1 MQGRLVTDKNTRIIK
16 TAGYSKL
23 FINEITTDQSGKYTV
38 EITNSY
44 GTDIMATS
52 LGVESQPE
60 APSGKPA
67 VCLGTDRISIAWCGS
82 AYDGGCI
89 IDKYM

>member
-1 MQGRLVTDKNTRIIK
+1 
-16 TAGYSKL
+16 
-23 FINEITTDQSGKYTV
+23 
-38 EITNSY
+38 
-44 GTDIMATS
+44 MATS

-67 VCLGTDRISIAWCGS
+67 VCLGIDRISIAWCGS

-89 IDKYM
+89 IDKYMYVKIVKNLIHITLINIIILIKC